1 MLRIA
6 DILLQYGKKV
16 IFGTTTPTHPEYP
29 YHELERIK
37 LYNATLVPELQKKGV
52 IINDLFA
59 TMVDHRI
66 DGICEDQIHLNEYG
80 IEICAEQVVK
90 TICDVLKERD

>member
-16 IFGTTTPTHPEYP
+16 IFATTTPTHPDYTYAAYERTIEY
-29 YHELERIK
+29 
-37 LYNATLVPELQKKGV
+37 NNSLVPELEKRGV

-59 TMVDHRI
+59 TMDEHRI
-66 DGICEDQIHLNEYG
+66 DGICEDQIHLNEKG
-80 IEICAEQVVK
+80 IDICAEQVVK
-90 TICDVLKERD
+90 TIRDVLKEQE